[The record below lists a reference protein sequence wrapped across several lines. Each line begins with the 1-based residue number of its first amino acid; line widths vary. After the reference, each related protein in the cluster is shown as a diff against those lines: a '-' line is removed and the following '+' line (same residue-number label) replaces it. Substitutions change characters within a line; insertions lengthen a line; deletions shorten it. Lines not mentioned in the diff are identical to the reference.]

1 MLQKDN
7 YPSQAFAAGSYFAGA
22 VLSGAFDQDQQKSRE
37 RDLVLR
43 VSTINNFLGV
53 DRLSLDAKQSHRGFS
68 ELNKKKWKKNGRG
81 HDPAKQVIVCDFAQS
96 HVPHARAG
104 EKSPSTIRHGISET
118 VAF

>member
-1 MLQKDN
+1 MKQPLPIFNSEVTSPSRRKHYKSLPISLEMLQKDN

-68 ELNKKKWKKNGRG
+68 ELNKKK
-81 HDPAKQVIVCDFAQS
+81 
-96 HVPHARAG
+96 
-104 EKSPSTIRHGISET
+104 
-118 VAF
+118 